1 MSVGGRWRE
10 EVGQKL
16 NAVLKKASAGAK
28 IVASLPRGKGCCAA
42 GQTNNNKTKAH
53 PATFPRH
60 CEIGTDVIEQF
71 NGR

>member
-28 IVASLPRGKGCCAA
+28 IVASLPRGEGLLRC
-42 GQTNNNKTKAH
+42 GTNKQQQDESASGDVPKALRDWDR
-53 PATFPRH
+53 RH
-60 CEIGTDVIEQF
+60 
-71 NGR
+71 